1 MIKPVMIGAI
11 IVFGINTFFSGA
23 DAQTRKNY
31 RWCLE
36 TSVGGGTGGGG
47 TRLECRYDTRSQCLQ
62 SKVGHADNCMRNPRR

>member
-1 MIKPVMIGAI
+1 MTKI
-11 IVFGINTFFSGA
+11 IVLVGLVASGIASITSA

-31 RWCLE
+31 PWCLE

-47 TRLECRYDTRSQCLQ
+47 TRLECRYNSRSQCLQ